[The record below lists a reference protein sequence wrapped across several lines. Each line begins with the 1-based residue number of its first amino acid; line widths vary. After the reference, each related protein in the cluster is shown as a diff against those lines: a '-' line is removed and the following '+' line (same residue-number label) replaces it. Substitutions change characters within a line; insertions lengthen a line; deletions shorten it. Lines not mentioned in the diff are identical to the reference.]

1 MRRISRRMLLVSEVW
16 MLISLAMSGSVEMS
30 ESDEELMCVGW
41 LAVQAGCKDFPASR
55 ASHSG
60 TCALRFGF
68 PFWKRY

>member
-16 MLISLAMSGSVEMS
+16 MLVLS
-30 ESDEELMCVGW
+30 ERDEELMCVGW

-68 PFWKRY
+68 PFWERY